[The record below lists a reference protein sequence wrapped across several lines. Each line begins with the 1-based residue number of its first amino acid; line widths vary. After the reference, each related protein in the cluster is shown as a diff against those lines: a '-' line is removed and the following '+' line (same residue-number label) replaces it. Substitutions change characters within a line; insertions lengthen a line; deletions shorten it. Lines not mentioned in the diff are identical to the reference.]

1 MSEQH
6 VTASTDPHGYPPP
19 AAATDVIDLTE
30 APSAASPF
38 ADVPD
43 SDYVRDVAGLLLLLV
58 SLQLL
63 WNGLGQTAASVA
75 WVLAPTLLSVVS
87 LALPYLARFG
97 ALPTSWTVH
106 STRRARVLLNVP
118 YFLAVIAQVVLDAA
132 VRSRLEAV
140 GAAVALGLAGALLAA
155 TPRASELGPV
165 ELDRAATGAWSRV
178 AAVLAGLAGVGLL
191 AWTVL
196 YVVEM
201 ADRTGSGNRTSVV
214 IALVATFVVVL
225 ALLVPVLAAAFG
237 RTVAWSRALVAV
249 ASAQVLVLFVTDDNQ
264 VSSLVETVHALRD
277 AAFLPTGFGL
287 FVLPA
292 VAVLASSPAVRRRV
306 SQNPAVAWFES
317 VRVTLLLQALLAV
330 TLAVATVLQIWVASG
345 RVADLVPAAVV
356 LLVVAGLAF
365 GAISTIGRKSPA
377 DSRGTVLIL
386 MGASLV
392 TGCVLLGMTGGPLR
406 GFLPFLVIRFAVAL
420 ALPAAVILSLV
431 VPAPVREYLAANPRS
446 PRPGGGEGAYRWAPR
461 PQRPHSAP
469 QPQMSRPS
477 AVSGHD
483 VGYPPAPQAPSAG
496 AGSEQAPASS
506 DGGGLMPDSS
516 GYGQAPAPSPSDG
529 SGLTA
534 DSSGYGLVPVAE
546 TVQQAEPVDAWPAQ
560 NETIVIP
567 ATTPV
572 EAGAAEAHEIVSPT
586 EKVALSDP
594 HVSALREEAG
604 FTSAEAADPS
614 TPAATLAQI
623 VQDAPS
629 LRAAVASNPTTY
641 PALLEWLGQLGDAE
655 VDAALADRKH

>member
-6 VTASTDPHGYPPP
+6 VTAHPDPHGYPPP
-19 AAATDVIDLTE
+19 TAATDVIDLTE
-30 APSAASPF
+30 APAPAAPF

-43 SDYVRDVAGLLLLLV
+43 SDYVRDVVSVLLLLV

-63 WNGLGQTAASVA
+63 WNGIGETASGVA

-106 STRRARVLLNVP
+106 STRRARVLLNAP
-118 YFLAVIAQVVLDAA
+118 YFLAVVAQVVLDAA

-201 ADRTGSGNRTSVV
+201 ASRTSSGNRTSVV
-214 IALVATFVVVL
+214 IALVATVVVAL
-225 ALLVPVLAAAFG
+225 ALLAPVLAAAFG
-237 RTVAWSRALVAV
+237 KTIAWSRALVALAV
-249 ASAQVLVLFVTDDNQ
+249 AQVLVLFVTDDNQ

-277 AAFLPTGFGL
+277 VAFLPTGFGL
-287 FVLPA
+287 FLLPA
-292 VAVLASSPAVRRRV
+292 VAVLAASPAVRRRAV
-306 SQNPAVAWFES
+306 QNPAVAWFES
-317 VRVTLLLQALLAV
+317 VRVTLLLQALLAIS
-330 TLAVATVLQIWVASG
+330 LAVATILQIWVASS

-356 LLVVAGLAF
+356 LLVVAGLAL
-365 GAISTIGRKSPA
+365 GAISTVGRKSPA

-406 GFLPFLVIRFAVAL
+406 AFLPFLVIRFAVAL
-420 ALPAAVILSLV
+420 VLPAAVILSLA
-431 VPAPVREYLAANPRS
+431 VPAPVREYLAANPRT
-446 PRPGGGEGAYRWAPR
+446 PRPGGGAAAYQWAPR
-461 PQRPHSAP
+461 PERPHSAP
-469 QPQMSRPS
+469 QRPAS
-477 AVSGHD
+477 QPTAVSGHE
-483 VGYPPAPQAPSAG
+483 VGYPPAPQAPA
-496 AGSEQAPASS
+496 A
-506 DGGGLMPDSS
+506 
-516 GYGQAPAPSPSDG
+516 APSPG
-529 SGLTA
+529 PAPVVAGATGLA
-534 DSSGYGLVPVAE
+534 PDSSGYGLVPAE
-546 TVQQAEPVDAWPAQ
+546 DTIAPPAQ
-560 NETIVIP
+560 SETIVIP
-567 ATTPV
+567 AAT
-572 EAGAAEAHEIVSPT
+572 ESDAGAAEAHEIVSPT
-586 EKVALSDP
+586 EKVALSDL
-594 HVSALREEAG
+594 HAQTAREEAG
-604 FTSAEAADPS
+604 FTWSAAADPA

-629 LRAAVASNPTTY
+629 LRAAVASNPATY

-655 VDAALADRKH
+655 VDAALAARTN